1 MKARVERQLSFAACV
16 AGTLCISI
24 RNAVDGTP
32 AVGFLAISTY
42 EEKSVYF

>member
-1 MKARVERQLSFAACV
+1 MERQLSFAACV

-32 AVGFLAISTY
+32 VVGFLAISTH
-42 EEKSVYF
+42 EKNQCISE